1 MLTYRLLVNISLL
14 LGVIFHFI
22 YFFAFYGPLN
32 SIYDWSFFIAW
43 VTVFLLVFLYLI
55 TNWKSYIEG
64 NSIILFY
71 KLLLIIILIS
81 LLRSL
86 VSAHGLKE
94 LKWVLFD
101 SYQGLSLFPV
111 LFFVV
116 GCNSKYFSNI
126 NKILLV
132 YCFLAFLCSLL
143 FLKSVDELAVFL
155 LMPLFYVIITY
166 PLQSKRDRIITVI
179 ISISVILISMT
190 HRAGMIRILL
200 SYFIVLVYFVILNVK
215 ISKKFIYILVFCL
228 LLVPFYFLYTGIK
241 GNSIFQSVLGEST
254 AEYSQEDLRV
264 DTRTF
269 LYSEVLQDLKLNRA
283 FAFGK
288 GIYGGYASDSF
299 QTWNRKGV
307 EVGFLQ
313 ILLKSGIAGFLVYF
327 GLIFSAIFRALGQ
340 SKNLFLK
347 CLALMLAGYFLM
359 CFIEN
364 VLAFDLLNIVVW
376 LAVGMCHSKDLL
388 RLNDHEIRSLY
399 MNGKI

>member
-1 MLTYRLLVNISLL
+1 MLTHRLLVNLSLL

-22 YFFAFYGPLN
+22 FFFAFYGPLN

-43 VTVFLLVFLYLI
+43 GSVFLLVFLYLI
-55 TNWKSYIEG
+55 TSWKSCVDG
-64 NSIILFY
+64 NSIPTFY
-71 KLLLIIILIS
+71 KLLLIVVLIS
-81 LLRSL
+81 LFRSVL
-86 VSAHGLKE
+86 SAHGLKE

-111 LFFVV
+111 LFFIV
-116 GCNSKYFSNI
+116 GCNKKYFSDI

-132 YCFLAFLCSLL
+132 YCLLAFICSLL
-143 FLKSVDELAVFL
+143 FLRSVDELAVFL
-155 LMPLFYVIITY
+155 LMPLFYIIITY
-166 PLQSKRDRIITVI
+166 PLQSNRDRIITLV
-179 ISISVILISMT
+179 ISVSVMLISMT

-200 SYFIVLVYFVILNVK
+200 SYFIVLVYFIILNVK
-215 ISKKFIYILVFCL
+215 ISKAFIYIVVFCL

-241 GNSIFQSVLGEST
+241 GNSIFQSVLGKST
-254 AEYSQEDLRV
+254 AEYSQENLRI

-283 FAFGK
+283 LPLGK

-313 ILLKSGIAGFLVYF
+313 ILLKSGIVGFVVYF
-327 GLIFSAIFRALGQ
+327 ILIFSAIFRALGK

-347 CLALMLAGYFLM
+347 CLALLLAGYFLM
-359 CFIEN
+359 FFIEN

-388 RLNDHEIRSLY
+388 ILNDQEIRSLY
-399 MNGKI
+399 LKGKI

>member
-1 MLTYRLLVNISLL
+1 MK
-14 LGVIFHFI
+14 
-22 YFFAFYGPLN
+22 
-32 SIYDWSFFIAW
+32 SIYDWSYFIAW
-43 VTVFLLVFLYLI
+43 GTVFLLACMYLI
-55 TNWKSYIEG
+55 TNWKSCIEG
-64 NSIILFY
+64 NSITTFF
-71 KLLLIIILIS
+71 KLLLIVILIS
-81 LLRSL
+81 IFRSL
-86 VSAHGLKE
+86 LSVHGLKE

-116 GCNSKYFSNI
+116 GCNSKYFSDI

-132 YCFLAFLCSLL
+132 YCVLAFICSLL
-143 FLKSVDELAVFL
+143 FLRSVDELAVFL

-166 PLQSKRDRIITVI
+166 PLQSNRDKIITLVI
-179 ISISVILISMT
+179 SVSVILISVT
-190 HRAGMIRILL
+190 HRAGLIRILL
-200 SYFIVLVYFVILNVK
+200 SYFIVLVYFIILNVK
-215 ISKKFIYILVFCL
+215 ISKAFIYIVVFCL
-228 LLVPFYFLYTGIK
+228 LLMPFYFLYTGINGK
-241 GNSIFQSVLGEST
+241 SVFQSVLGEST
-254 AEYSQEDLRV
+254 AEYSQKDLRI

-283 FAFGK
+283 FPFGK

-299 QTWNRKGV
+299 QTWSRKGV

-313 ILLKSGIAGFLVYF
+313 ILLKSGIVGFIVYF
-327 GLIFSAIFRALGQ
+327 ILIFSAIFRALGK

-347 CLALMLAGYFLM
+347 CLALLLSGYFLM
-359 CFIEN
+359 FFIEN

-399 MNGKI
+399 LNGKI